1 MNKIFNAAKI
11 FVTGIFLCG
20 ILLIGGKASAEVNQE
35 AMEMFRETLAQTS
48 KQDDRVFHQDILF
61 IMPKFTGELEF
72 LGATENDTF
81 KMRGLFN
88 MWTSD
93 EDGNFE
99 NVEKPFY
106 ITQDKDNMVVY
117 FQEDKKWKKTITPTT
132 AANAADTVM
141 TPDAQELQM
150 MTEFVKDV
158 TILQDNDKQRT
169 LLVKIDCNKLADAM
183 AKVAEEFK
191 AEMKEESG
199 ANNQLNDEMSKIFL
213 ECLDKGLRNADIW
226 YTWTVDKV
234 KWQTTTASF
243 NLSGLSQSIA
253 TAALNNPTISGL
265 GVFNELLENVAFYS
279 EFKGYTTFLNPAA
292 KSQMEIPKNALKAKE
307 VKNFGEDDTKNKK

>member
-61 IMPKFTGELEF
+61 IMPKFTGEFEF

-81 KMRGLFN
+81 KMRGVFN
-88 MWTSD
+88 MWTVD
-93 EDGNFE
+93 ENGNFE
-99 NVEKPFY
+99 NIEKPFY
-106 ITQDKDNMVVY
+106 LTQDKDNMVVY
-117 FQEDKKWKKTITPTT
+117 FQEDKKWKKTVTPTT
-132 AANAADTVM
+132 AANAADKVM
-141 TPDAQELQM
+141 TPDEQELQM
-150 MTEFVKDV
+150 MTGYVKDV

-169 LLVKIDCNKLADAM
+169 LLVKIDCNKVADA
-183 AKVAEEFK
+183 VAEAFEELK
-191 AEMKEESG
+191 AEMKNDAEKEST
-199 ANNQLNDEMSKIFL
+199 LNDELTKTLTS
-213 ECLDKGLRNADIW
+213 CLDSGFRNADVW
-226 YTWTVDKV
+226 FTWTVDKV

-265 GVFNELLENVAFYS
+265 GVFNELLETVAFYS

-292 KSQMEIPKNALKAKE
+292 KSQLEIPKNVLKAKE
-307 VKNFGEDDTKNKK
+307 VKNFGEDDTKKKK